1 MGNTVRT
8 PECRTWQNGDELK
21 ITSLMQVKMGTKKKP
36 KGKIQNQTVTGQLA
50 ARHHEAPGTKSK
62 DKLTIIE

>member
-21 ITSLMQVKMGTKKKP
+21 ITSLMQVKMGTKKKQRA
-36 KGKIQNQTVTGQLA
+36 KYK
-50 ARHHEAPGTKSK
+50 TKQ
-62 DKLTIIE
+62 